1 MSGTL
6 KPDASVRGKGWSS
19 GPGVRGITMTATV
32 AAAERLL
39 RIGEVARGAGVS
51 VRAVRYYEQQGLL
64 IAERSPSGQRL
75 YRQDAIPL
83 VRFFQEMF
91 AAGLTS
97 RRIAELLPC
106 WDAGHTDA
114 EQRAMLRAERERIQ
128 AKIDDLQATL
138 DHLDEVIAITDTHP

>member
-1 MSGTL
+1 
-6 KPDASVRGKGWSS
+6 
-19 GPGVRGITMTATV
+19 MTVTV
-32 AAAERLL
+32 AAEEQLI

-83 VRFFQEMF
+83 VRFFQQMF

-106 WDAGHTDA
+106 WDSGHTDA
-114 EQRAMLRAERERIQ
+114 DQRAMLRAERERIQ

>member
-1 MSGTL
+1 MSVTT
-6 KPDASVRGKGWSS
+6 D
-19 GPGVRGITMTATV
+19 TT
-32 AAAERLL
+32 ERLI

-64 IAERSPSGQRL
+64 TPERSPSGQRL
-75 YRQDAIPL
+75 YRQDAVPL
-83 VRFFQEMF
+83 VRFFQQMF

-97 RRIAELLPC
+97 RRITELLPC
-106 WDAGHTDA
+106 WDSGHTDA

>member
-1 MSGTL
+1 MS
-6 KPDASVRGKGWSS
+6 V
-19 GPGVRGITMTATV
+19 TAG
-32 AAAERLL
+32 AAERLI
-39 RIGEVARGAGVS
+39 RIGQVAQGAGVS

-83 VRFFQEMF
+83 VRFFQQMF

-97 RRIAELLPC
+97 RRITELLPC
-106 WDAGHTDA
+106 WDSGHTDT

-128 AKIDDLQATL
+128 AKIDDLQAVL
-138 DHLDEVIAITDTHP
+138 GRLDEVIAITDTHP

>member
-1 MSGTL
+1 
-6 KPDASVRGKGWSS
+6 
-19 GPGVRGITMTATV
+19 MTVTA
-32 AAAERLL
+32 AAAERLI

-64 IAERSPSGQRL
+64 VAERSPSGQRL

-83 VRFFQEMF
+83 VRFFQQMF

-97 RRIAELLPC
+97 RRISELLPC

-128 AKIDDLQATL
+128 AKIDDLQAAL
-138 DHLDEVIAITDTHP
+138 DHLDQVIAITDTHP

>member
-1 MSGTL
+1 MTVTEA
-6 KPDASVRGKGWSS
+6 AS
-19 GPGVRGITMTATV
+19 
-32 AAAERLL
+32 ERLI

-64 IAERSPSGQRL
+64 VAERSPSGQRL
-75 YRQDAIPL
+75 YRQDAIAR

-97 RRIAELLPC
+97 RRITELLPC

-114 EQRAMLRAERERIQ
+114 EQRAMLRAERDRIQ
-128 AKIDDLQATL
+128 AKADDLQAAL
-138 DHLDEVIAITDTHP
+138 DRLDEVIAITETHP

>member
-1 MSGTL
+1 
-6 KPDASVRGKGWSS
+6 
-19 GPGVRGITMTATV
+19 MTVPV
-32 AAAERLL
+32 AAAERLI

-64 IAERSPSGQRL
+64 VAERSPSGQRL

-83 VRFFQEMF
+83 VRFFQQMF

-97 RRIAELLPC
+97 RRITELLPC
-106 WDAGHTDA
+106 WDSGHTDA

-128 AKIDDLQATL
+128 AKIDDLQAAR
-138 DHLDEVIAITDTHP
+138 DHLDKVIAITDTHP

>member
-1 MSGTL
+1 
-6 KPDASVRGKGWSS
+6 
-19 GPGVRGITMTATV
+19 MTVTV
-32 AAAERLL
+32 AAAERLV

-64 IAERSPSGQRL
+64 VAERSPSGQRL

-83 VRFFQEMF
+83 VRFFQQMF

-106 WDAGHTDA
+106 WDSGHTDA
-114 EQRAMLRAERERIQ
+114 EQRAMLRTERERIQ
-128 AKIDDLQATL
+128 TKIDDLQATL

>member
-1 MSGTL
+1 
-6 KPDASVRGKGWSS
+6 
-19 GPGVRGITMTATV
+19 MTVTV
-32 AAAERLL
+32 AATERLM

-64 IAERSPSGQRL
+64 VAERSPSGQRL

-83 VRFFQEMF
+83 VRFFQQMF

-97 RRIAELLPC
+97 RRITELLPC
-106 WDAGHTDA
+106 WDSGHTDA

-128 AKIDDLQATL
+128 AKIDDLQAAL
-138 DHLDEVIAITDTHP
+138 DHLDEIIAITDTHP

>member
-1 MSGTL
+1 
-6 KPDASVRGKGWSS
+6 
-19 GPGVRGITMTATV
+19 MTATG
-32 AAAERLL
+32 AAAERMI

-75 YRQDAIPL
+75 YRQNAITM
-83 VRFFQEMF
+83 VRFFQQMF

-97 RRIAELLPC
+97 RRISELLPC
-106 WDAGHTDA
+106 WDSGHTDA
-114 EQRAMLRAERERIQ
+114 GQRAMLRAERERIR
-128 AKIDDLQATL
+128 ARIDDLQTTL

>member
-1 MSGTL
+1 
-6 KPDASVRGKGWSS
+6 
-19 GPGVRGITMTATV
+19 MTVTV
-32 AAAERLL
+32 AADERLM

-75 YRQDAIPL
+75 YRQDAVPL
-83 VRFFQEMF
+83 VRFFQQMY

-106 WDAGHTDA
+106 WDSGHTDT

-128 AKIDDLQATL
+128 AKIDDLQAAL
-138 DHLDEVIAITDTHP
+138 DHLDKVIAITDTHP